1 MTKKRTYEES
11 QQRVKKADR
20 KAVAGEQIEEAL
32 REREEKYGII
42 LDSIEDGYYEV
53 DIAGN
58 LTLFN
63 DSLCNIIGYPRDELT
78 GMNNRQYMD
87 EETAREVYQSY
98 NKVYTT
104 GKPHKGFEY
113 ELLRKDGTTRNV
125 EVSISLIKNSEG
137 KGIGFRGIVR
147 DVTKRKLAEEALRE
161 SEEKLRTFMNSVTD
175 VFAITD
181 KNENLIYVN
190 RSMADNLGY
199 SEEEMIGM
207 HISEIISEGSMINFE
222 PEVKEL
228 VETGRLGIESTW
240 VSKHGDKFHGE
251 LSVNAI
257 CDADGNYSGSRGV
270 FRDIT
275 QRKLAEE
282 ALRESEEKYKT
293 LVESSHDMIFM
304 VDLEGT
310 FLFTNEATLTTLGYS
325 EEEMRAT
332 DGFAL
337 IHPDDSEAVRARF
350 SRLAEGKRE
359 DNIEYRYRTKN
370 GSYINVL
377 NNASPMFDSKGN
389 VIAAFGI
396 ARDITQFKQAEEALK
411 RAHDNLESRV
421 AERTQDLLTANEQ
434 LKQEIG
440 ERKQAEESLRESEEE
455 YSTLVENSLTG
466 IYIDCDG
473 KIVFANRRFAKT
485 YGYSRKELVGME
497 SWKLVHP
504 DDRALTDQIRA
515 KRLNGEKAPRVY
527 EARGLTKDG
536 ETIWIVRRNTRIEY
550 QGRPAVLGNIVDI
563 TGHKRAE
570 EEKNELQAQLQQAQR
585 MEAIG
590 TLAGGIAH
598 DFNNLLMGIQG
609 NVSLMYLDMD
619 PAHAYYERLKNIEK
633 QIRSGSRLTSHLL
646 GYARKGKYEVMPIN
660 LNQLAVEACETFI
673 RTKKNITV
681 DRELAE
687 DLFAI
692 DADPSQIEQVLLNLC
707 VNATD
712 AMPDG
717 GDLIVKTMNTDDKKM
732 KSSLYDPKPGKYVQ
746 LTVTDT
752 GMGMDKKTAEH
763 IFDPFF
769 TTKKRGR
776 GTGLGLAS
784 AYGIVKAHGGYIDV
798 KSKQGHGTTF
808 SICLPASENRVQQVA
823 RTPVEVIKGTGT
835 VLLVDDEEVILEVGQ
850 DLLEAMGYRILVAR
864 DGKEGVR
871 VYKKN
876 WDKIDIVVMD
886 MVMPNMGG
894 GEAYDRIREINPNVK
909 VLLSSGFS
917 IDGEASEILDRGCD
931 GFIQKPFNMK
941 KLSGKIME
949 ILDKE

>member
-1 MTKKRTYEES
+1 MSKKRTYEES
-11 QQRVKKADR
+11 QQRVKRADR
-20 KAVAGEQIEEAL
+20 KAVARELIEDAL

-58 LTLFN
+58 HTFFN
-63 DSLCNIIGYPRDELT
+63 DSLCNIIGYARDELT

-98 NKVYTT
+98 NKVYAT
-104 GKPHKGFEY
+104 GKPDKGFEY

-161 SEEKLRTFMNSVTD
+161 SEEK
-175 VFAITD
+175 
-181 KNENLIYVN
+181 
-190 RSMADNLGY
+190 
-199 SEEEMIGM
+199 
-207 HISEIISEGSMINFE
+207 
-222 PEVKEL
+222 
-228 VETGRLGIESTW
+228 
-240 VSKHGDKFHGE
+240 
-251 LSVNAI
+251 
-257 CDADGNYSGSRGV
+257 
-270 FRDIT
+270 
-275 QRKLAEE
+275 
-282 ALRESEEKYKT
+282 YKT

-310 FLFTNEATLTTLGYS
+310 FLFTNEATGTTLGYS
-325 EEEMRAT
+325 EEEIRGT

-411 RAHDNLESRV
+411 RAHDNLEIRV

-440 ERKQAEESLRESEEE
+440 EREQAEEALLESEGK

-473 KIVFANRRFAKT
+473 KIVFANRRFAEI
-485 YGYSRKELVGME
+485 YGYSKKELMDIK
-497 SWKLVHP
+497 SWRLVHP

-515 KRLNGEKAPRVY
+515 KRLKGEKAPRVY

-550 QGRPAVLGNIVDI
+550 QGRPAVLGNIVDT

-619 PAHAYYERLKNIEK
+619 PAHPYYERLKNIEK

-646 GYARKGKYEVMPIN
+646 GYARKGKYEIMPIN
-660 LNQLAVEACETFI
+660 LNQLVVEACETFI

-687 DLFAI
+687 DLSAI

-823 RTPVEVIKGTGT
+823 RTPVKVIKGTGT

-864 DGKEGVR
+864 DGKEAVK

-941 KLSGKIME
+941 KLSGKMME
-949 ILDKE
+949 IIDKE